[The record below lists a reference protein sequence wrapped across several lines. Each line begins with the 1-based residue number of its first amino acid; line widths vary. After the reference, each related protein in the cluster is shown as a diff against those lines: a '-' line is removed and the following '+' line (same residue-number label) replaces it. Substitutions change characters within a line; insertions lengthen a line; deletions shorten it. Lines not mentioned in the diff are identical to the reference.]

1 MQQRRPRRRRE
12 SSRGPKPSPA
22 TWAKTTTAAPD
33 ATTAKAHPTV
43 GAAVP
48 AEVMWFRGRK
58 ATLRDQADAIER
70 NAMRSDQIVA
80 RLRLA
85 NLDRRIG
92 LLTKLVDRVGR

>member
-1 MQQRRPRRRRE
+1 
-12 SSRGPKPSPA
+12 
-22 TWAKTTTAAPD
+22 
-33 ATTAKAHPTV
+33 
-43 GAAVP
+43 
-48 AEVMWFRGRK
+48 MWFRGRK